1 MMEGIAM
8 NDDRLLMTDHSRRA
22 FSLFEMLIVLAI
34 IGLLA
39 ALVAPR
45 LAGVFIGGQ
54 LKQTKA
60 QIQLLS
66 GAVAKFQLDMLRYP
80 TIEEGLSVLLEKP
93 SDAEEKWEGP
103 YLERRTLPVDG
114 WGNAFVYR
122 GDEQFGYAIVS
133 LGADGREGGEGNDAD
148 LDNRS

>member
-1 MMEGIAM
+1 VIVRQASRAM
-8 NDDRLLMTDHSRRA
+8 SSPVRWA

-45 LAGVFIGGQ
+45 LAGVFSGGQ
-54 LKQTKA
+54 VKQTKA

-66 GAVAKFQLDMLRYP
+66 GAVEQFRMNMMRLP
-80 TIEEGLSVLLEKP
+80 TVEEGFTVLIEKP
-93 SDAEEKWEGP
+93 LDGGEKWKGP

-114 WGNAFVYR
+114 WGHPFVYR
-122 GDEQFGYAIVS
+122 LDDQFGYVITS
-133 LGADGREGGEGNDAD
+133 NGADGREGGEGDNAD

>member
-1 MMEGIAM
+1 MM
-8 NDDRLLMTDHSRRA
+8 RRA

-45 LAGVFIGGQ
+45 LAGVFSGGQ
-54 LKQTKA
+54 VKQTKA

-66 GAVAKFQLDMLRYP
+66 GAVAKFQLDMLRVP
-80 TIEEGLSVLLEKP
+80 TEEEGLHALIEKP
-93 SDAEEKWEGP
+93 TDADEKWEGP
-103 YLERRTLPVDG
+103 YLERRSLPKDG
-114 WGNAFVYR
+114 WNHDFVYKT
-122 GDEQFGYAIVS
+122 DPEFDYIIIS
-133 LGADGREGGEGNDAD
+133 LGSDGREGGDGDAAD

>member
-1 MMEGIAM
+1 MIM
-8 NDDRLLMTDHSRRA
+8 RRA

-45 LAGVFIGGQ
+45 LAGVFMGGQ

-66 GAVAKFQLDMLRYP
+66 GAVAEFQLDMLRVP
-80 TIEEGLSVLLEKP
+80 TDAEGLRALIEKP
-93 SDAEEKWEGP
+93 ADADEKWVGP
-103 YLERRTLPVDG
+103 YLERRTLPKDG
-114 WGNAFVYR
+114 WNNDFVYKT
-122 GDEQFGYAIVS
+122 DPEFGYVIIS
-133 LGADGREGGEGNDAD
+133 RGSDGREGGEGDAAD